1 MKGVGFP
8 FSLLRGGSCSL
19 WYSGLG
25 WGVWNVGCGFEAVF
39 SLLFLLFDCWLL
51 HCFMGV
57 ESLLLLFVADSTCNE
72 ASSLDV
78 EAQHLRLNRIRMY
91 QARSTTTII
100 RERKNYRY
108 VEKRSGETPTRPTEE
123 IYEVIMNL
131 IVPLAFLGRT
141 DSGA

>member
-8 FSLLRGGSCSL
+8 FSSLRGGSCSL

-25 WGVWNVGCGFEAVF
+25 GVCGMWIVGSKRDFYF
-39 SLLFLLFDCWLL
+39 SFCYSIAGYCIALWVWSLFSF
-51 HCFMGV
+51 
-57 ESLLLLFVADSTCNE
+57 FVAAYTNNPS
-72 ASSLDV
+72 SSLDV

-100 RERKNYRY
+100 RERKKYRY
-108 VEKRSGETPTRPTEE
+108 VEKRGGETPIRPAEE
-123 IYEVIMNL
+123 SYKMIMNL